1 MKRLIIYLSVAAM
14 ILGLGGVAS
23 AAPINF
29 TLQSYNVSLNQSDP
43 GLVLYWN
50 PILTQPTTWNL
61 DVGQSSNKFNLFQI
75 GTTELTVNQGED
87 TVQKPIS
94 VSFTWAAPPGVTPDN
109 VNGQTYGW
117 TFFFGLFE
125 GGVVDWSDS
134 PAVFNFG
141 NGGQFQL
148 SLYDANFAVPGCATI
163 EAKLKYVS
171 ASVPE
176 PMSLLLLGLGLLGI
190 GVARRK
196 K

>member
-1 MKRLIIYLSVAAM
+1 MKRFIVSLSVLAL
-14 ILGLGGVAS
+14 ILGFGGVAS

-61 DVGQSSNKFNLFQI
+61 DVGQSVEFNLFRL
-75 GTTELTVNQGED
+75 GTTESAVNNDDKVQKAITVNFAW
-87 TVQKPIS
+87 T
-94 VSFTWAAPPGVTPDN
+94 APPGVISDN
-109 VNGQTYGW
+109 VNGETSGW
-117 TFFFGLFE
+117 SFLFLD
-125 GGVVDWSDS
+125 GAVVDWTDN

-141 NGGQFQL
+141 NGGQFRL
-148 SLYDANFAVPGCATI
+148 SLEDASFRVPGSTVI
-163 EAKLKYVS
+163 EAELKYVR